1 MLQIEDFT
9 SFEIDV
15 FDIIE
20 KEFLIFFKHNFSAK
34 MKINH
39 CTEENK
45 ILLMNF
51 VKGIVQNN
59 QDTDLKIHQV
69 IIAVLFAFYALVLLE
84 LMGDNV
90 CLEEMCRYMRVRS
103 DRIKKIQD
111 IYYAIIWGDEPL
123 YAEIRGRMLIPERY
137 KSTFLFSSEHND
149 FPNI

>member
-1 MLQIEDFT
+1 MEDFT
-9 SFEIDV
+9 SFEKQMFEAV
-15 FDIIE
+15 E
-20 KEFLIFFKHNFSAK
+20 KEFVYFFKKNFSAK

-51 VKGIVQNN
+51 VNCIVQNN

-90 CLEEMCRYMRVRS
+90 CLEEICRIMKVRL

-123 YAEIRGRMLIPERY
+123 FAEIRGRMLIPERY
-137 KSTFLFSSEHND
+137 KSTLLFSSEHNNL
-149 FPNI
+149 PNV